1 MTFQDAEP
9 EQAHVSCFFV
19 CLSHSAR
26 QAFFEIPFSSENK
39 WMLTVQCLE
48 AARRERTTASKL
60 ELSALADLLLVAQ
73 HM

>member
-48 AARRERTTASKL
+48 AARRE
-60 ELSALADLLLVAQ
+60 
-73 HM
+73 